1 MPHDVTRGPAVDR
14 VTLGQPRPDLTSAPR
29 KRVASPWPNIR
40 RVARISWRQALSWR
54 LGRHLLEPV
63 GDLPTVEVARRLLGV
78 QAQVASSAEMAIHVR
93 QLAPRR
99 GEVAAALAGG
109 TLIKT
114 WAMRGTL
121 HLLPA
126 DDAGAYLSL
135 LADGRSWETP
145 AWERYFGVSAAQM
158 QDLRPVVRDALDGRT
173 LTRDELIAEVTQR
186 SGFEHLGEALRS
198 GWGTLLKPL
207 AWHGD
212 ICFGPSQGQRVTF
225 GRPEQLSRSWRGVPP
240 ADEAA
245 PAVIRSY
252 LGAYGPATAEH
263 VSNWVSRGAVRKRRL
278 RSWFA
283 SLGDEVVQLE
293 IDGESMYCRAQ
304 DADDIASAKPSHAV
318 RLLPGFDQWVLG
330 PGTDDTHVIPAG
342 HRAAVSRQAGWIAPL
357 VVVGG
362 VVAGTWRLES
372 DRVAIEWFSDEGRP
386 AARALSAEVV
396 RLAKASGR
404 QLTL

>member
-1 MPHDVTRGPAVDR
+1 VTSR
-14 VTLGQPRPDLTSAPR
+14 
-29 KRVASPWPNIR
+29 WPNIQ
-40 RVARISWRQALSWR
+40 RVARISWRQALAWR
-54 LGRHLLEPV
+54 LGRQLLEPV
-63 GDLPTVEVARRLLGV
+63 GDLPAVEVVRRLCGV
-78 QAQVASSAEMAIHVR
+78 QAQVASSAETAIRVR
-93 QLAPRR
+93 QRTPDR
-99 GEVAAALAGG
+99 GEVAAALGDGA
-109 TLIKT
+109 LIKT

-126 DDAGAYLSL
+126 DEAGAYLSL
-135 LADGRSWETP
+135 LADSRSWETP

-158 QDLRPVVRDALDGRT
+158 QALRPVVRDALDGRT
-173 LTRDELIAEVTQR
+173 LTRDELIAEVTR
-186 SGFEHLGEALRS
+186 RKGFEHLGDALQS

-212 ICFGPSQGQRVTF
+212 ICFGPRQGQRVTF
-225 GRPEQLSRSWRGVPP
+225 ARPEQLSGSWNEVPP

-245 PAVIRSY
+245 PAVIRAY
-252 LGAYGPATAEH
+252 LGAYGPASAEH

-283 SLGDEVVQLE
+283 SLGDEVVQLDVE
-293 IDGESMYCRAQ
+293 GEPMYCRAQ
-304 DADDIASAKPSHAV
+304 DADDIAGAKPTRAV

-362 VVAGTWRLES
+362 VVAGTWRLERA
-372 DRVAIEWFSDEGRP
+372 DGVEIEWFSEGGRP
-386 AARALSAEVV
+386 SARALGAELA
-396 RLAKASGR
+396 RLSNAIGR
-404 QLTL
+404 RLTT